1 MRLGADL
8 TYSYALLPCLLPYCL
23 IALLPYCLFAV
34 NDAAAPNGSFRESFR
49 RIAYEI
55 PGGRMAGIAFGAEK
69 PTPDIVFLHATG
81 FNARTYRML
90 LEPIGERLSVL
101 ALDARGHGLSTL
113 PARTFGYS
121 SWRRHRDDLIAVLE
135 HFTAPVTLAGHSMG
149 GTVALL
155 TAGKRTDLV
164 SGLALIDPV
173 ILPAAGYA
181 AAQIPL
187 APLLQRWT
195 MPLATGAARRR
206 ARFESREAA
215 VEAFKGRG
223 VFKAFSD
230 EVIADYVADG
240 LIEDGQGGFKLA
252 CAPKF
257 EAATYCAQ
265 RHDPWEAL
273 RKVTDPMVVLRAERN
288 STISE
293 AAAHRV
299 AAIKADARMATVEG
313 AGHML
318 PMERPD
324 RARAA
329 IETATL
335 LAKQGR
341 KFHDAG
347 LE

>member
-1 MRLGADL
+1 M
-8 TYSYALLPCLLPYCL
+8 
-23 IALLPYCLFAV
+23 
-34 NDAAAPNGSFRESFR
+34 NDVAAPQATPIGESFR
-49 RIAYEI
+49 RVAFEI
-55 PGGRMAGIAFGAEK
+55 PGGRMAGIAFGAER

-81 FNARTYRML
+81 FNARTYRTL
-90 LEPIGERLSVL
+90 LEPLGERFSVL

-113 PARTFGYS
+113 PAKTFGYT

-149 GTVALL
+149 ATVSLL

-164 SGLALIDPV
+164 AGLALIEPV
-173 ILPAAGYA
+173 ILAAAGYA
-181 AAQIPL
+181 AAQIPG
-187 APLLQRWT
+187 APLIQRWT

-215 VEAFKGRG
+215 IEGFRGRG
-223 VFKAFSD
+223 VFKTFPD
-230 EVIADYVADG
+230 NVVADYVADG

-252 CAPKF
+252 CAPKY

-273 RKVTDPMVVLRAERN
+273 RKVTDPMVLLRAERN

-293 AAAHRV
+293 AAMHRV
-299 AAIKADARMATVEG
+299 AAIKADARVATVEG
-313 AGHML
+313 VGHML

-335 LAKQGR
+335 MAKAGR
-341 KFHDAG
+341 KFHDADF
-347 LE
+347 E

>member
-1 MRLGADL
+1 
-8 TYSYALLPCLLPYCL
+8 
-23 IALLPYCLFAV
+23 V
-34 NDAAAPNGSFRESFR
+34 NDVAAPVESFR
-49 RIAYEI
+49 RVAFEI
-55 PGGRMAGIAFGAEK
+55 PGGRMAGIAWGAER

-81 FNARTYRML
+81 FNARTYRAL
-90 LEPIGERLSVL
+90 LEPLGERFYVI

-113 PARTFGYS
+113 APRMWGYT

-149 GTVALL
+149 ATVSLL

-164 SGLALIDPV
+164 AGLALLEPV

-187 APLLQRWT
+187 APLIQRMT

-215 VEAFKGRG
+215 VAGFTGRG
-223 VFKAFSD
+223 VFKTFP
-230 EVIADYVADG
+230 EVVVADYVADG

-252 CAPKF
+252 CPPKY

-273 RKVTDPMVVLRAERN
+273 RRVTDPLVLLRGEQN

-293 AAAHRV
+293 AAMHRL
-299 AAIKADARMATVEG
+299 AAVKADARVATVDG

-318 PMERPD
+318 PIERPD

-335 LAKQGR
+335 MAKAGR
-341 KFHDAG
+341 KYHDA
-347 LE
+347 EME